1 MSQTNANG
9 PIMLAPGE
17 LQKIIVR
24 LRDILEE
31 ENILLAENKPEAFSE
46 NLGEKTRLVGQYNQ
60 QMSLIKSNPEIYKTY
75 PESDII
81 SLKAASEN
89 FYQVLDAHFRKLS
102 TVKTVTEGLV
112 KSVADEVIRK
122 KSPSNAY
129 TASAAVATSSA
140 QKNSQIRNG
149 AIAINQVI

>member
-1 MSQTNANG
+1 MNHINTPG
-9 PIMLAPGE
+9 PQLLTPSELLKVIM
-17 LQKIIVR
+17 R
-24 LRDILEE
+24 LREILEE
-31 ENILLAENKPEAFSE
+31 ENILLAQNKPEAFSE

-60 QMSLIKSNPEIYKTY
+60 QMVLIKNNPEQYRTFPKSEI
-75 PESDII
+75 DL
-81 SLKAASEN
+81 LKVASEA

-112 KSVADEVIRK
+112 KSVADEVVKK
-122 KSPSNAY
+122 KSPKKGY
-129 TASAAVATSSA
+129 TANAAFATSSA

>member
-1 MSQTNANG
+1 MNQINTPG
-9 PIMLAPGE
+9 PLLLTPSE
-17 LQKIIVR
+17 LLKVIIR
-24 LRDILEE
+24 LREILEE

-60 QMSLIKSNPEIYKTY
+60 QMALIKKNPEQYRAFPKSEI
-75 PESDII
+75 DR
-81 SLKAASEN
+81 LKEASES

-112 KSVADEVIRK
+112 KSVADEVVKK
-122 KSPSNAY
+122 KSPRNGY
-129 TASAAVATSSA
+129 TASAGIATSSA

>member
-1 MSQTNANG
+1 MNHINANG
-9 PIMLAPGE
+9 PAMLAPSE
-17 LQKIIVR
+17 LLKVITR

-31 ENILLAENKPEAFSE
+31 ENLLLAENNPEAFSE

-60 QMSLIKSNPEIYKTY
+60 QMSLIKNNPEKYKTY
-75 PESDII
+75 PKTDIDL
-81 SLKAASEN
+81 LKTASEN

-112 KSVADEVIRK
+112 KSVADEVIKK
-122 KSPSNAY
+122 KSPPSAY

-149 AIAINQVI
+149 AIAVNQVI